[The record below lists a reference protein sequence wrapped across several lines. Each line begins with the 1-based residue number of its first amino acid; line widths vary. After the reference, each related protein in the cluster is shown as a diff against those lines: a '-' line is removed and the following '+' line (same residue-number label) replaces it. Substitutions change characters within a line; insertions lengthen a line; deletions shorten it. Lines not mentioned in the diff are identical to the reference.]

1 MEGTMTEARGW
12 IKRLQ
17 LCRHPEGGF
26 FRETYRSEE
35 RIAGEH
41 LPLRFHGERAF
52 STAIYFL
59 LEREDF
65 SALHTIE
72 QDEVW
77 HFYDGSSLTVH
88 IIDPDGTHTA
98 LKLGRNF
105 EEGEQLQGVVKAGQL
120 FGAVVNDPC
129 SYALVG
135 CTVAPGFDFAD
146 FHLAGREELCARFPQ
161 HRMLIERLTR
171 PNV

>member
-1 MEGTMTEARGW
+1 MTEARVW
-12 IKRLQ
+12 IERLQ
-17 LCRHPEGGF
+17 MRRHPEGGY
-26 FRETYRSEE
+26 FRETYRCEE
-35 RIAGEH
+35 GIAGEH
-41 LPLRFHGERAF
+41 LPARFGGKRAF

-59 LEREDF
+59 LDGEDF

-88 IIDPDGTHTA
+88 VIDPDGTHTA

-105 EEGEQLQGVVKAGQL
+105 DEGEQPQGVVKAGRL
-120 FGAVVNDPC
+120 FGAVVNDPK

-146 FHLAGREELCARFPQ
+146 FHMPSRAELGARFPQ
-161 HRMLIERLTR
+161 HQELSERLMR
-171 PNV
+171 ANV